1 MPTDLIGALI
11 VVRDLRGLVKVN
23 PLAGS
28 SDDDVATY
36 TLLHRVPR
44 KRRVQSTVVSGTTD
58 RPVDQGDRWV
68 ARDMLGPM
76 VDDLASLPTRVLVQ
90 GMAHHDGT
98 IVAAEVLPVADAC
111 GQTREQVRSCLR
123 RLVSE
128 GLYVREGEGRTS
140 VFRATDAGL
149 ASMGMQL
156 DRHRLAFA
164 QDAAG
169 RGWDRNWHLV
179 AFAIPETKRA
189 ARDGLRDQLRSLGG
203 ALLQNGIYVS
213 PHAWESE
220 VRSAAQ
226 RLGVTDHLTTATT
239 QDLHMGDER
248 DPREL
253 ARRLWNIDELAER
266 YESFVTTY
274 RDVPERLEDMR
285 AHRERLTD
293 ADFQPGALWIGVQFG
308 ECFENDPL
316 LPPELLPRP
325 WPGREAREILAK
337 CRRLGMLIRE
347 ENQAPPLFAIWDD
360 VLRALL

>member
-1 MPTDLIGALI
+1 M
-11 VVRDLRGLVKVN
+11 
-23 PLAGS
+23 
-28 SDDDVATY
+28 
-36 TLLHRVPR
+36 RV
-44 KRRVQSTVVSGTTD
+44 SFTVVSETTD
-58 RPVDQGDRWV
+58 RPSDQGERSV

-98 IVAAEVLPVADAC
+98 IVSAEVLPVADAC

-128 GLYVREGEGRTS
+128 GLYLREGEGRES

-149 ASMGMQL
+149 ASMGTQL

-169 RGWDRNWHLV
+169 RGWDRSWHLV

-189 ARDGLRDQLRSLGG
+189 ARDGLRDHLRSLGG

-213 PHAWESE
+213 PHAWEPE
-220 VRSAAQ
+220 VRSAAE
-226 RLGVTDHLTTATT
+226 RLDVTEHLTTATT
-239 QDLHMGDER
+239 DDLHMGDER

-253 ARRLWNIDELAER
+253 ARQLWNIDELAQR
-266 YESFVTTY
+266 YEHFVTMY
-274 RDVPERLEDMR
+274 QDVPERLEDMR
-285 AHRERLTD
+285 NHRERLTD

-308 ECFENDPL
+308 ECFANDPL

-325 WPGREAREILAK
+325 WPGRKARDVLAK

-360 VLRALL
+360 VIRALP